1 MFAEHFVR
9 HHWLAPRERNDR
21 HQPKY
26 GNLAGV
32 QEHHYELIDNL
43 IAQNS

>member
-1 MFAEHFVR
+1 FVR
-9 HHWLAPRERNDR
+9 HTIGWHHAKENDR

-43 IAQNS
+43 IKKGA

>member
-1 MFAEHFVR
+1 
-9 HHWLAPRERNDR
+9 R

-32 QEHHYELIDNL
+32 QDHHYELIDNL
-43 IAQNS
+43 IKKGA

>member
-1 MFAEHFVR
+1 HTKE
-9 HHWLAPRERNDR
+9 NDR

-32 QEHHYELIDNL
+32 QDHHYELIDNL
-43 IAQNS
+43 ISEHS